1 MNRLKPTALKAFIIS
16 AFILFS
22 SLSYAQLSTYNT
34 EILEH
39 QDQVQCSHF
48 KKALPP
54 AVTSFAGEN
63 INIVYH
69 RLNWSVDPSVN
80 YISGSVFTLFKPIQS
95 NSRIITFE
103 LDSTMVVDSVIYH
116 GNPVNFADS
125 SAYLLNIYLPS
136 VLQLG
141 VLDSVLVYYQGT
153 PGQGIG
159 FGSFIKSDHNGAP
172 IIWTLS
178 EPYGAKEWWPCKNDL
193 SDKIDSIDVIVT
205 TPKVNRVASNGVLV
219 DEKEDATIKTYHWKH
234 RHPIATYLIA
244 IAVTNYDYYSDWAVI
259 SGDSVEVLNYVY
271 PENKASIMSQTPAVI
286 PSLQLYSSK
295 FIDYPFKDEK
305 YGHAQFGWGGG
316 MEHQTMSFMGGFD
329 HSLMAHE
336 LAHMWFGDYITCGS
350 WEDIWL
356 NEGFATYLTGLT
368 FENMPSTPY
377 WKNWKYQN
385 ISNVISQP
393 GGSVMCDD
401 TTDVN
406 RIFDGRLSYAKG
418 ALLLHMLRWEIG
430 DSAFF
435 AGIKNYLND
444 PTLKNGYAKTPK
456 FIAIM
461 EQACG
466 HSLQEFFNDWYY
478 KQGYPTYSVEAV
490 FTSIDW
496 QITINQTSSHSSVP
510 FFEMKVP
517 IQFRGPNF
525 DTLIVFNNTTNSQSF
540 TINLNTLPVID
551 TVIFDPQKW
560 LVCKSNVSF
569 YTGIKVID
577 EEKEIRI
584 YPNPTQSELF
594 VDLNSAKVNSFDIYS
609 SDGRCVYKEEVAGID
624 EKIAIDLTNF
634 ETGIYFLRM
643 NTDSNTFVRRIIKN

>member
-1 MNRLKPTALKAFIIS
+1 MKIS
-16 AFILFS
+16 LPSLWKTLFFFAI
-22 SLSYAQLSTYNT
+22 SLVSTFSYAQLNTHYT

-48 KKALPP
+48 KKMLPA
-54 AVTSFAGEN
+54 AVSAFAGEN

-69 RLNWSVDPSVN
+69 RLNWFIDPSVN
-80 YISGSVFTLFKPIQS
+80 YISGSVFTLFKATQP
-95 NSRIITFE
+95 NSQEITFE
-103 LDSTMVVDSVIYH
+103 LDSTMIVDSVIYH
-116 GNPVNFADS
+116 GNSVGFADS

-141 VLDSVLVYYQGT
+141 ILDSIQVYYKGT

-159 FGSFIKSDHNGAP
+159 FGSFIQSSHNGTP

-205 TPKVNRVASNGVLV
+205 TPKVNRVASNGVLI
-219 DEKEDATIKTYHWKH
+219 DEKDDGTNKTYHWKH

-244 IAVTNYDYYSDWAVI
+244 VAVTNYDYYSDWAVI
-259 SGDSVEVLNYVY
+259 GGDSIEVLNYVY
-271 PENKASIMSQTPAVI
+271 PENKVSIMSQTPAVI
-286 PSLQLYSSK
+286 PSIELFSSK

-316 MEHQTMSFMGGFD
+316 MEHQTMSFMGGFS

-350 WEDIWL
+350 WQDIWL

-368 FENMPSTPY
+368 YENMPTTPY
-377 WKNWKYQN
+377 WKNWKSQN

-418 ALLLHMLRWEIG
+418 ALILHMLRWEIG

-435 AGIKNYLND
+435 AGVKNYL
-444 PTLKNGYAKTPK
+444 KNPIIKNAYAKTPQ
-456 FIAIM
+456 FINIM

-466 HSLQEFFNDWYY
+466 HSLQGFFNDWYY
-478 KQGYPTYSVEAV
+478 NQGYPNYQVTATFNCV
-490 FTSIDW
+490 DW
-496 QITINQTSSHSSVP
+496 DINISQTSSHPSVP
-510 FFEMKVP
+510 FFEMDVP
-517 IQFRGPNF
+517 IQFKGTNLDTIIRFHNTVNNQSFQVPITPF
-525 DTLIVFNNTTNSQSF
+525 DTI
-540 TINLNTLPVID
+540 
-551 TVIFDPQKW
+551 IFDPQQW
-560 LVCKSNVSF
+560 LVCTHNLSVF
-569 YTGIKVID
+569 VGISLVD
-577 EEKEIRI
+577 EGKEIII
-584 YPNPTQSELF
+584 YPNPTQNELF
-594 VDLNSAKVNSFDIYS
+594 IDLNEAKVNSLELFS
-609 SDGRCVYKEEVAGID
+609 SDGRMVYSEISAG
-624 EKIAIDLTNF
+624 ENQKIKIDLTTF

-643 NTDSNTFVRRIIKN
+643 STDSNTFVRKIIKN